1 MTDQKTADYP
11 LPMTGLRPKRTDML
25 MPWTRALLI
34 MLRAVRIGTLTVHA
48 PNGESYRF
56 EGQTPGPH
64 AEVRL
69 STDDVSRKL
78 LLGGDVRFGEAYMEG
93 GWDTPDLPALIEFGA
108 QNQRALSRAIDGTR
122 IGRFF
127 KSLQHFAN
135 RNTKR
140 GSRRNIAHHYDIGN
154 AFYGKWLDP
163 SMTYSA
169 AVFEAGEEDLE
180 PAQRRK
186 YRRIAD
192 MLRLEPGQTVL
203 EIGCGWGGFASVAAR
218 EYGARVVGLTLSQEQ
233 HDYAIERAKR
243 EGISDKV
250 SIQLCDYRDVD
261 GRFDHIASIEMFE
274 AVGEKYWPTF
284 FDQVRARLTDTGHA
298 AMQIITIDDEGF
310 ETYRRNPDFI
320 QKYIFPGGMLPS
332 VGKLTEHI
340 EASGLECF
348 ANDGFGSHY
357 ARTLAMWRER
367 FHARWHE
374 IAPLG
379 FDERFRRMWD
389 YYLCYCEG
397 GFRAGHIDVRQIA
410 LKHA

>member
-1 MTDQKTADYP
+1 MTDHEMADYP
-11 LPMTGLRPKRTDML
+11 LPAAGLRPHRTDPF
-25 MPWTRALLI
+25 MPWTRAVLV
-34 MLRAVRIGTLTVHA
+34 MLRAVRVGELTVHA
-48 PNGESYRF
+48 PNGESYCFR
-56 EGQTPGPH
+56 GPDVGPR

-69 STDDVSRKL
+69 GSDAVSRKL
-78 LLGGDVRFGEAYMEG
+78 LLGGDVRFGEAYMDGNWE
-93 GWDTPDLPALIEFGA
+93 TPDLPALIEFGA
-108 QNQRALSRAIDGTR
+108 ANRRALSRAIDGTSFVR
-122 IGRFF
+122 LV
-127 KSLQHFAN
+127 KSVQHFTN

-169 AVFEAGEEDLE
+169 AVFDCGEEELE
-180 PAQRRK
+180 AAQRRK

-218 EYGARVVGLTLSQEQ
+218 DYGARVVGLTLSQEQ

-243 EGISDKV
+243 EGIADKV
-250 SIQLCDYRDVD
+250 SIQLCDYRDID
-261 GRFDHIASIEMFE
+261 GRYDHIASIEMFE
-274 AVGEKYWPTF
+274 AVGEKYWPAF
-284 FDQVRARLTDTGHA
+284 FDQVRSRLTDTGHA
-298 AMQIITIDDEGF
+298 ALQIITIDDADF
-310 ETYRRNPDFI
+310 EDYRRNPDFI

-332 VGKLTEHI
+332 VSKLKEQFR
-340 EASGLECF
+340 ASGLECV
-348 ANDGFGSHY
+348 ADDGFGSHY

-397 GFRAGHIDVRQIA
+397 GFRAGNIDVRQIA